1 MAVSR
6 PPGAANG
13 GPARTLRTVSRRR
26 APDGPWS
33 VTGSSLSASPGRPGP
48 EEVGVRQVTTGDSV
62 AVIGAGTMGA
72 GIAEVAARSGHPVR
86 LLDVRDGAAAD
97 AVAAIRHRLDRDARR
112 GRLSRELA
120 GAIAERLTPVVSPE
134 DLTGCA
140 LVVEA
145 VVEDLDVKRQVLA
158 GVEDVVGAEAMLA
171 TNTSSISITAIGSRL
186 RHPDRLVGLHFF
198 NPAPRMEL
206 VEVVRGD
213 ATAAKVV
220 DDAADLVR
228 TWGKTPVVCA
238 PTPGFVVNRIARPF
252 YGEALRLVEMRAASP
267 ATVDAVLR
275 EAGGFPMGPFQLADL
290 IGGDVNLTVT
300 RSIWERTFHDP
311 RYAPTVW
318 QQRLVD
324 AGRLGR
330 KTGRGVYAYG
340 PDGSCLDAE
349 PTTAPPRRPPVEVE
363 VVDDDFGVMAAFL
376 DRIEAG
382 GVTVVRSAS
391 GADDEVLDDLPGMR
405 LPSGGLLRVTDGSTA
420 RSWDLDAPGGVVLLD
435 WAHDPATCTR
445 VALMAPR
452 NVDPV
457 VLDAAI
463 GVCQAAGVDVSVI
476 GDVAGGIVA
485 RTVSMLVNEAADLVA
500 RGEASA
506 TDVDVAMLLGTGY
519 PSGPLE
525 WGDRVSA
532 LRVAAVLG
540 ELDEETS
547 TGRYRISPRL
557 DEAIVAEE
565 NLRDL

>member
-1 MAVSR
+1 VR
-6 PPGAANG
+6 
-13 GPARTLRTVSRRR
+13 
-26 APDGPWS
+26 
-33 VTGSSLSASPGRPGP
+33 
-48 EEVGVRQVTTGDSV
+48 VRQVTTGDAV
-62 AVIGAGTMGA
+62 AVIGTGTMGT
-72 GIAEVAARSGHPVR
+72 GIAEVAARAGHPVR
-86 LLDVRDGAAAD
+86 LQDRRDGVAEAA
-97 AVAAIRHRLDRDARR
+97 VVAIRSRLDRDVGR
-112 GRLSRELA
+112 GQLSRGE
-120 GAIAERLTPVVSPE
+120 AEAVTSRLQVVTGPAE
-134 DLTGCA
+134 FAGCA

-145 VVEDLDVKRQVLA
+145 VVEDLDMKRQVFTEI
-158 GVEDVVGAEAMLA
+158 EDVVAEDAMLA
-171 TNTSSISITAIGSRL
+171 TSTSTLSVTAIGSGL
-186 RHPDRLVGLHFF
+186 RHPERLVGLHLF
-198 NPAPRMEL
+198 NPAARMEL
-206 VEVVRGD
+206 VEVVRVD
-213 ATAAKVV
+213 ATSAKTV
-220 DDAADLVR
+220 DAATDLVR

-252 YGEALRLVEMRAASP
+252 YGEALRLVELRVTSP

-275 EAGGFPMGPFQLADL
+275 EAGAFPMGPFELADL
-290 IGGDVNLTVT
+290 FGLDVNLSVS
-300 RSIWERTFHDP
+300 RSVWERTFHDP

-349 PTTAPPRRPPVEVE
+349 PATADHRRPPAEVE
-363 VVDDDFGVMAAFL
+363 VVDDDFGVMEPFL
-376 DRIEAG
+376 DRIAAG
-382 GVTVVRSAS
+382 GVTVVRTSS
-391 GADDEVLDDLPGMR
+391 GADDEAVDELPGMR
-405 LPSGGLLRVTDGSTA
+405 LPGGGLLRVTDGSTA
-420 RSWDLDAPGGVVLLD
+420 RSWDLEAPGGVVLLD

-445 VALMAPR
+445 VAVMAPR
-452 NVDPV
+452 DADPV

-463 GVCQAAGVDVSVI
+463 GVCQAAGVEVSLI

-485 RTVSMLVNEAADLVA
+485 RTVSMLVNEAVDLVA

-532 LRVAAVLG
+532 LRIASVLS
-540 ELDEETS
+540 ELDEETP
-547 TGRYRISPRL
+547 TGHYRISPRL

>member
-1 MAVSR
+1 M
-6 PPGAANG
+6 
-13 GPARTLRTVSRRR
+13 
-26 APDGPWS
+26 
-33 VTGSSLSASPGRPGP
+33 
-48 EEVGVRQVTTGDSV
+48 RQLTTGDLV
-62 AVIGAGTMGA
+62 AVVGAGTMGA
-72 GIAEVAARSGHPVR
+72 GIAQVAARSGHPV
-86 LLDVRDGAAAD
+86 LVQDSRDGAARE
-97 AVAAIRHRLDRDARR
+97 AVAAIRRRLARDAER
-112 GRLSRELA
+112 GRLSPDAAAATAARIRAVTTARDLA
-120 GAIAERLTPVVSPE
+120 
-134 DLTGCA
+134 GCA
-140 LVVEA
+140 LVVET
-145 VVEDLDVKRQVLA
+145 VPEDLGVKRQVLA
-158 GVEDVVGAEAMLA
+158 GLEEIIAEEAMLA
-171 TNTSSISITAIGSRL
+171 TNTSSIPVTAIGSGL

-198 NPAPRMEL
+198 NPAPRMDL

-213 ATAAKVV
+213 ATSAKVV
-220 DDAADLVR
+220 DAAADLVR
-228 TWGKTPVVCA
+228 AWGKTPVLCA
-238 PTPGFVVNRIARPF
+238 ATPGFVVNRIARPF
-252 YGEALRLVEMRAASP
+252 FGEAHRLVELQAASP

-275 EAGGFPMGPFQLADL
+275 EAGGFRMGPFEVADL
-290 IGGDVNLTVT
+290 IGQDVNLSVS
-300 RSIWERTFHDP
+300 RSVWERTFHDP

-330 KTGRGVYAYG
+330 KNGRGVYAYG

-349 PTTAPPRRPPVEVE
+349 PATAPHRRPPAEVE

-382 GVTVVRSAS
+382 GISVLRIRSGSSQEEA
-391 GADDEVLDDLPGMR
+391 LDDLPGMR
-405 LPSGGLLRVTDGSTA
+405 LPAGGLLRVTDGSTA

-435 WAHDPATCTR
+435 WAHDPATCAR

-452 NVDPV
+452 QVDPV
-457 VLDAAI
+457 VLDAAV
-463 GVCQAAGVDVSVI
+463 GVCQAAGVQVSVI
-476 GDVAGGIVA
+476 GDAAGGIVA
-485 RTVSMLVNEAADLVA
+485 RTVSMLVNEAVDLVA

-532 LRVAAVLG
+532 LRVAAVLS
-540 ELDEETS
+540 ELDEETP

>member
-1 MAVSR
+1 M
-6 PPGAANG
+6 
-13 GPARTLRTVSRRR
+13 
-26 APDGPWS
+26 
-33 VTGSSLSASPGRPGP
+33 
-48 EEVGVRQVTTGDSV
+48 RQVTTGDAV
-62 AVIGAGTMGA
+62 AVVGAGTMGA

-86 LLDVRDGAAAD
+86 LQDSGDGVAEQ
-97 AVAAIRHRLDRDARR
+97 AVAAIRRRLGRDAER
-112 GRLSRELA
+112 GRLPRDVADAAALRVKAVPQLTDLA
-120 GAIAERLTPVVSPE
+120 
-134 DLTGCA
+134 GCA

-145 VVEDLDVKRQVLA
+145 VVEDLDVKRRVFA
-158 GVEDVVGAEAMLA
+158 CIEDVVGEDAMLA
-171 TNTSSISITAIGSRL
+171 TNTSSISVTAIGSGL
-186 RHPDRLVGLHFF
+186 RHPGRLVGLHFF
-198 NPAPRMEL
+198 NPAARMEL

-213 ATAAKVV
+213 ATATKAVEA
-220 DDAADLVR
+220 AADLAR

-252 YGEALRLVEMRAASP
+252 YGEALRLVEIRAASP

-275 EAGGFPMGPFQLADL
+275 EAGGFRMGPFELADL
-290 IGGDVNLTVT
+290 IGHDVNLTVS

-311 RYAPTVW
+311 RYTPTVW

-340 PDGSCLDAE
+340 PDGTCLDAE
-349 PTTAPPRRPPVEVE
+349 PATAPHRRPPAEVE
-363 VVDDDFGVMAAFL
+363 VVDDDFGVMELFL

-382 GVTVVRSAS
+382 GVTVVRSSS
-391 GADDEVLDDLPGMR
+391 GTDEEVFDDLPGMR
-405 LPSGGLLRVTDGSTA
+405 LPGGGLLRVTDGSTA

-435 WAHDPATCTR
+435 WAHHPATCTR

-463 GVCQAAGVDVSVI
+463 GVCQAAGVEVSVI
-476 GDVAGGIVA
+476 GDAAGGIVA
-485 RTVSMLVNEAADLVA
+485 RTVSMLVNEAVDLVA

-540 ELDEETS
+540 ELDEETP
-547 TGRYRISPRL
+547 TGRYRMSPRL